1 MRRTMEVLAAFEAT
15 VERYVMELDS
25 LGLEQLR
32 SKPDKETWSIG
43 QMYVHLIQ
51 SAQYLHLQNVDQ
63 CLASGEET
71 WMPMGQKTERGKA
84 VFESGSF
91 PPIPIRVPASLEY
104 TPCQPENKEQ
114 LLVGLR
120 SVVERMKRTESGL
133 IQASEEHKMVHPGF
147 GPLHAQEWFLLI
159 EMHYRHHLLQLA
171 RLQEFLQSN
180 AQQDALH

>member
-15 VERYVMELDS
+15 VERYIMELDS

-32 SKPDKETWSIG
+32 SKPDEETWSIG

-51 SAQYLHLQNVDQ
+51 SAQYLHLQYVDQ

-71 WMPMGQKTERGKA
+71 WMPMGQKTEQGKA

-91 PPIPIRVPASLEY
+91 PPIQIRVPASPQY
-104 TPCQPENKEQ
+104 TPRQPENKEQ
-114 LLVGLR
+114 LLEGLR
-120 SVVERMKRTESGL
+120 SVVERMKHTEPGL
-133 IQASEEHKMVHPGF
+133 IQALEEHKIVHPSLGA
-147 GPLHAQEWFLLI
+147 LHAQEWFLLI